1 MLMGRIVMLITSSLL
16 ALSCQGCV
24 GTVMSG
30 EYAAS
35 PVSTRNHDVVVSE
48 GIRLATEGVFDT
60 SLNLNGM
67 PQADATRSNL
77 MLGSSMDL
85 VGPVIATSVSV
96 GSTETPLVPWRQVYS
111 LGGAK
116 DVFLDNDWSG
126 SEALSTIQGSR
137 GAARLVQPVV
147 GKKDFSAAFAFGAT
161 NEQTGFGFDLNLV
174 PSVSYREE
182 GEFETRRVGA
192 EIRLGWD
199 FDQRGDLAVAD
210 SWYIFAGTD
219 NEALV
224 WEAGEY
230 GLSDVTSAMALR
242 DQVTVGDLQAGVS
255 VQRGNGQLSFSYI
268 RREVHWGD
276 RTGSVTENEDFA
288 GVSFTLKH

>member
-192 EIRLGWD
+192 GTTDMMALVAGCQFRGEHVYGERIENQRTPPASTRRLSTP
-199 FDQRGDLAVAD
+199 RR
-210 SWYIFAGTD
+210 SPRFAG
-219 NEALV
+219 
-224 WEAGEY
+224 
-230 GLSDVTSAMALR
+230 SASCWQACCWARWAVLR
-242 DQVTVGDLQAGVS
+242 RTPLP
-255 VQRGNGQLSFSYI
+255 RPW
-268 RREVHWGD
+268 RE
-276 RTGSVTENEDFA
+276 
-288 GVSFTLKH
+288 